1 MTLIRSM
8 LPVVSER
15 LIVISTSAPVV
26 EAARLL
32 SGARISLIII
42 CDADGLMSGVVT
54 KADVVR
60 QISHCTGCS
69 CTTMVAD
76 IMTRKVVSCRL
87 DHQLVDVWASMRDNA
102 LRQIPV
108 VGHDARPVGVLY
120 ANDAL
125 QVLLQEVEHEELLLR
140 DYVMGVGYR

>member
-125 QVLLQEVEHEELLLR
+125 QVLLQEVKHEELLLR
-140 DYVMGVGYR
+140 DYVMGMGYR